1 MTAAQSLQIYEIL
14 SAYFSNKEDAKRV
27 VESIERVVDEKVD
40 VRAEAFERLLN
51 KDLDNLRTEMYKTY
65 ATKEDL
71 SNAKLDIIKWMVGM
85 WVAQMAAIIFLIIK

>member
-14 SAYFSNKEDAKRV
+14 SVYFSNKEDAKRV

-40 VRAEAFERLLN
+40 ARTEAFERLLN

>member
-1 MTAAQSLQIYEIL
+1 MTASQSLQIYEIL
-14 SAYFSNKEDAKRV
+14 SVYFSNKEDAKRV
-27 VESIERVVDEKVD
+27 IESIERVVDEKVD
-40 VRAEAFERLLN
+40 ARTEAFERLLN

-85 WVAQMAAIIFLIIK
+85 WVAQMAAIVFLIIK

>member
-14 SAYFSNKEDAKRV
+14 SVYFSNKEDAKRA

-40 VRAEAFERLLN
+40 ARTEAFERLLN

-85 WVAQMAAIIFLIIK
+85 WVAQMAAIVFLIIK

>member
-1 MTAAQSLQIYEIL
+1 MQIYEIL
-14 SAYFSNKEDAKRV
+14 SAYFSNKENAKRA

-40 VRAEAFERLLN
+40 AQAGAFERLLN

-71 SNAKLDIIKWMVGM
+71 SNAKLDITKWMVGM

>member
-14 SAYFSNKEDAKRV
+14 SVYFSNKDDAKRV

-40 VRAEAFERLLN
+40 ARTEAFERLLN

-71 SNAKLDIIKWMVGM
+71 SNAKLDIILFINLK
-85 WVAQMAAIIFLIIK
+85 

>member
-1 MTAAQSLQIYEIL
+1 M
-14 SAYFSNKEDAKRV
+14 
-27 VESIERVVDEKVD
+27 VDEKVD

-71 SNAKLDIIKWMVGM
+71 SNAKLDITKWMVGM

>member
-1 MTAAQSLQIYEIL
+1 MQIYEIL
-14 SAYFSNKEDAKRV
+14 SAYFSNKENAKRA

-40 VRAEAFERLLN
+40 AQAGAFERLLN

-71 SNAKLDIIKWMVGM
+71 SNAKLDITKWMVGM
-85 WVAQMAAIIFLIIK
+85 WVAQMAAIVFLIIK

>member
-1 MTAAQSLQIYEIL
+1 MQIYEIL
-14 SAYFSNKEDAKRV
+14 SAYFSNKENAKRA

-40 VRAEAFERLLN
+40 AQAGAFERLLN

-85 WVAQMAAIIFLIIK
+85 

>member
-1 MTAAQSLQIYEIL
+1 MTDSQSLQIYEIL
-14 SAYFSNKEDAKRV
+14 SVYFSNKEDAKRV

-40 VRAEAFERLLN
+40 ARTEAFERLLN

-85 WVAQMAAIIFLIIK
+85 WVAQMAAIVFLIIK

>member
-1 MTAAQSLQIYEIL
+1 MTASQSLQIYEIL
-14 SAYFSNKEDAKRV
+14 SVYFSNKEDAKRV

-40 VRAEAFERLLN
+40 ARTEAFERLLN

-85 WVAQMAAIIFLIIK
+85 WVAQMAAIVFLIIK

>member
-1 MTAAQSLQIYEIL
+1 M
-14 SAYFSNKEDAKRV
+14 
-27 VESIERVVDEKVD
+27 VDEKVD

-85 WVAQMAAIIFLIIK
+85 